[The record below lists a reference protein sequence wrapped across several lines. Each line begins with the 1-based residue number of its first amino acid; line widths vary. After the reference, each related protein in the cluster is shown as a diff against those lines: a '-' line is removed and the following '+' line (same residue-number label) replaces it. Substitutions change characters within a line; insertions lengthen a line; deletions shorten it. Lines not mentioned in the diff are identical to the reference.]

1 LAERGRE
8 LYWEFGIR
16 RQELIRNGIFI
27 SNAVA
32 RGISVAKPHQVLFP
46 IPAVDISLK
55 QPPQDRT
62 ILPPHFRLPFLV

>member
-32 RGISVAKPHQVLFP
+32 RGISVAKPHQVL
-46 IPAVDISLK
+46 
-55 QPPQDRT
+55 
-62 ILPPHFRLPFLV
+62 

>member
-46 IPAVDISLK
+46 IPADVIIQLGGIIT
-55 QPPQDRT
+55 QNAGY
-62 ILPPHFRLPFLV
+62 